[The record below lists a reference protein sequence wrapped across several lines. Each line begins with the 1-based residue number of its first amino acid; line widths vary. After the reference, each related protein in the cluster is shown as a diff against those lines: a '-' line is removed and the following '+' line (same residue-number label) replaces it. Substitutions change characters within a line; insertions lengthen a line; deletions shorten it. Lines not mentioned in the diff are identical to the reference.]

1 MSQNGYVSPSRR
13 PPSRE
18 DAAEAA
24 SALRRL
30 LAAVESGE
38 IDADTPRARVL
49 LRRLEGVLAA
59 WEVEGGK
66 GTMS

>member
-1 MSQNGYVSPSRR
+1 
-13 PPSRE
+13 
-18 DAAEAA
+18 
-24 SALRRL
+24 
-30 LAAVESGE
+30 VESGE